1 MINDFCAQASQQ
13 SLTDGTEESEQMK
26 EMKDLSRKFSQL
38 YHSSENS
45 LKEIDEMI
53 PVSEKLEDSL
63 LCLKVLHKEVED
75 CLKRKDSVTADLDV
89 IKEEL
94 EKLKVGFLII

>member
-45 LKEIDEMI
+45 LKEI
-53 PVSEKLEDSL
+53 V
-63 LCLKVLHKEVED
+63 
-75 CLKRKDSVTADLDV
+75 
-89 IKEEL
+89 
-94 EKLKVGFLII
+94 